1 MSTTRAGT
9 LEQEVGRGLLD
20 LGVGVAAWVPG
31 LGVTGC
37 AEAYAAVA
45 GRAAPPSFHEEV
57 AVGCAH
63 GAAIAGMRSAVA
75 MKTHGLLKAANAVSD
90 AVFCGTTAAFVLV
103 IADDPTGIQSDSVI
117 AAGPVLD
124 ALELPWV
131 ASGPATIGCD
141 LSRIVARSERLG
153 LPAAIVIDAADAS
166 TPAVA
171 TDAEPVPPSPTYRR
185 DPVRHLLVPAL
196 IRHQRAVLSARLAG
210 TDPPPPPPLPRF
222 PDGIPPRWR
231 PALDRYGPLFRAFA
245 ARRSSFTAGDI
256 GISSCYGF
264 PPYDAID
271 VVTYMGGAI
280 PLAIGAHL
288 AGRTDAWAVTG
299 DFSFISAGHLGLL
312 EAVAR
317 EVPLRILLL
326 ANGQAETTGGQPVPS
341 SLLDRV
347 LDGYADAIV
356 PLDDPLDEHACEHAL
371 KEAVSRDELSVV
383 VARFPHP

>member
-1 MSTTRAGT
+1 MTKPGT
-9 LEQEVGRGLLD
+9 LEQEVGRGLFD
-20 LGVGVAAWVPG
+20 LGVGVMAWVPG

-37 AEAYAAVA
+37 AEAYATVA
-45 GRAAPPSFHEEV
+45 GRPGPPSFHEEV

-63 GAAIAGMRSAVA
+63 GAAITGMRSAVA

-90 AVFCGTTAAFVLV
+90 AIFCGTNAACVLV
-103 IADDPTGIQSDSVI
+103 IVDDRTGIQSDSIV

-124 ALELPWV
+124 ALEVPWV
-131 ASGPATIGCD
+131 ASGPATIGRD
-141 LSRIVARSERLG
+141 LAGTVASSERLG

-166 TPAVA
+166 APAVA
-171 TDAEPVPPSPTYRR
+171 TDLEPVPPPPPYWR

-196 IRHQRAVLSARLAG
+196 IRHQRAALSARLAG
-210 TDPPPPPPLPRF
+210 ADPPSPPPLPRF
-222 PDGIPPRWR
+222 PDGIPSRWR
-231 PALDRYGPLFRAFA
+231 PALDRYAPLFRALA
-245 ARRSSFTAGDI
+245 ARRASFIAGDI

-271 VVTYMGGAI
+271 VVTYMGGAV
-280 PLAIGAHL
+280 PLAVGAHL

-299 DFSFISAGHLGLL
+299 DFSFLSAGHLGLL

-317 EVPLRILLL
+317 KVPLRVLLL

-347 LDGYADAIV
+347 LAGYADALIR
-356 PLDDPLDEHACEHAL
+356 LDAPLDERACARAL
-371 KEAVSRDELSVV
+371 DEAGARDDLSVV
-383 VARFPHP
+383 VARFAPP